1 MPCGDKWKNKTMRRI
16 PMGMGYLYGNQVGI
30 LQQDASGLVTYM
42 PGCPPVVQEGLS
54 LNYGAMQDGYYV
66 PATIRGSV
74 PLPAPP
80 SHQHRDARPFP
91 PHDHHHPWWEKDGHC
106 CESCAKGHPCEGGCG
121 HACTCGKEGPGVGR
135 QAKRKLIKRKY
146 TRGSGM
152 GACVTVGDPHRQPGR
167 RGAPGSRP
175 SGLYYGFQRNNHAS
189 GRPNRRAPF
198 PVGQQPY
205 FLGKTINTYI
215 EPFAGC
221 PTRAVPYW
229 VQGMGARTRTL
240 RSRRQL
246 TRKSKLRSRPTQ
258 TRGIDPLADFNV
270 LLYPPGRGHSGPHGW
285 YVAVCAK
292 PSGDGYVPCG
302 PGANV
307 TVSAVKGNMAYVS
320 KADRYPDSLE
330 NRWWPIHAR
339 SPR

>member
-66 PATIRGSV
+66 PRTIRGAV
-74 PLPAPP
+74 PVPPAP
-80 SHQHRDARPFP
+80 SHQDHDPRRFP

-121 HACTCGKEGPGVGR
+121 HACTCGKEGPGVGS
-135 QAKRKLIKRKY
+135 QPKRKLIKRKY
-146 TRGSGM
+146 TREGM

-167 RGAPGSRP
+167 RGAPGTRP

-221 PTRAVPYW
+221 PTRSAPYW
-229 VQGMGARTRTL
+229 VQGMGGRGRTL

-246 TRKSKLRSRPTQ
+246 TRKSTLRSRPTQ
-258 TRGIDPLADFNV
+258 TRGVDPLADVVV
-270 LLYPPGRGHSGPHGW
+270 LLFPQGRGHGWHAGVCNSPSPGNLPGPCVT
-285 YVAVCAK
+285 Y
-292 PSGDGYVPCG
+292 P
-302 PGANV
+302 V
-307 TVSAVKGNMAYVS
+307 TVSQVRENMGYVTS
-320 KADRYPDSLE
+320 APKQPLLE
-330 NRWWPIHAR
+330 NRWWRIR
-339 SPR
+339 SRRPGTR